1 MIPNSISTQNS
12 KAKGSITTLKI
23 MRKQNFT
30 KFIKNI
36 EASPKNSKTASNPI
50 AMEVAKHDKI
60 KSLIIL

>member
-1 MIPNSISTQNS
+1 MIPNSISTQKI

-36 EASPKNSKTASNPI
+36 EASPKNLKTASNPI
-50 AMEVAKHDKI
+50 AMGVAKHNKI